1 MQIDALNAI
10 GMRWQS
16 IGELSWERYYEA
28 AKKYYEENGNLLAPY
43 SYVNENGINIGQWLV
58 TQRMAKKNGIR
69 KWGFSEERS
78 ARLDEIGMVWDVPD
92 YLWEENYD
100 TAVRYHRENG
110 DLDVPAKYVDSEEYV
125 LEFGSTVCENQDGQV
140 HVL

>member
-58 TQRMAKKNGIR
+58 TQRMAKK
-69 KWGFSEERS
+69 
-78 ARLDEIGMVWDVPD
+78 MVS
-92 YLWEENYD
+92 
-100 TAVRYHRENG
+100 ENG
-110 DLDVPAKYVDSEEYV
+110 ALVRKDPQGLMR
-125 LEFGSTVCENQDGQV
+125 
-140 HVL
+140 

>member
-1 MQIDALNAI
+1 
-10 GMRWQS
+10 
-16 IGELSWERYYEA
+16 
-28 AKKYYEENGNLLAPY
+28 
-43 SYVNENGINIGQWLV
+43 
-58 TQRMAKKNGIR
+58 MAKKNGIR

-92 YLWEENYD
+92 YLWEENYEA
-100 TAVRYHRENG
+100 AVRYHRENG
-110 DLDVPAKYVDSEEYV
+110 DLDVPAKYVDSEGIC